1 MNARSLDPIRRLVY
15 CFSSGISPSQE
26 EANAGLEEV
35 PGLLEEARRQGIDVE
50 EVDLSM
56 CDEEKRR
63 ALYEQAAAAAVRSR
77 CRIRELFGSR
87 RRGYGPHFGREAPAL
102 LVYRGEERI
111 PAEVYPCR
119 RRGRVMSIRDF
130 LKGLP
135 EAERSF
141 KPIRREDLARL
152 AEIARGALEDFIR
165 RRPRWAPYRERLA
178 AIALCQGAACHYLDG
193 RTGVKDF
200 DVWLFFSEIP
210 GQPFPYRWHS
220 RYDFG
225 PSRFGRTPG
234 FWGLGRRVDVL
245 GRSLKIS
252 PDEDPARAISGY
264 LKAGKEPTPRHL
276 REKAVILLDPP
287 ERLGEIVWEGRCG
300 SGQQPGDLSGHPY
313 GEAQE

>member
-1 MNARSLDPIRRLVY
+1 MGAKSPKPVRRLVY

-50 EVDLSM
+50 EVDLSKQ
-56 CDEEKRR
+56 DEEKRR

-111 PAEVYPCR
+111 PAEVYPCH

-141 KPIRREDLARL
+141 EPIRREDLARL

-165 RRPRWAPYRERLA
+165 RRPRWAPYRERLV

-234 FWGLGRRVDVL
+234 FWGPGRRVDVL
-245 GRSLKIS
+245 GRSLQIS
-252 PDEDPARAISGY
+252 PGEDPARAISGY
-264 LKAGKEPTPRHL
+264 LEAGRTETACHL
-276 REKAVILLDPP
+276 REKTVILLDPP

-300 SGQQPGDLSGHPY
+300 SGQRPGDLASR
-313 GEAQE
+313 AR

>member
-1 MNARSLDPIRRLVY
+1 VKEMNARSPDPIRRLVC
-15 CFSSGISPSQE
+15 CFSSGISPFRE

-35 PGLLEEARRQGIDVE
+35 PVLLEEARWQGIDVE
-50 EVDLSM
+50 EVDLSKQ
-56 CDEEKRR
+56 DEEKRR

-77 CRIRELFGSR
+77 CRIRELFGSF
-87 RRGYGPHFGREAPAL
+87 RRGYGRYFGREAPAL

-119 RRGRVMSIRDF
+119 RRGQAMSIRDF

-141 KPIRREDLARL
+141 EPIRREDLARL
-152 AEIARGALEDFIR
+152 AEIARGALEDLIR
-165 RRPRWAPYRERLA
+165 RCPQRAPCRERLA
-178 AIALCQGAACHYLDG
+178 AIALFQGAACHYLDG
-193 RTGVKDF
+193 RTGAKDF

-220 RYDFG
+220 RYDYG

-234 FWGLGRRVDVL
+234 LWGPGRRVDVL
-245 GRSLKIS
+245 GRALKIS

-264 LKAGKEPTPRHL
+264 PEAGRTETASIRRSGWGRSCGKAD
-276 REKAVILLDPP
+276 ADP
-287 ERLGEIVWEGRCG
+287 G
-300 SGQQPGDLSGHPY
+300 SSPGDLASP
-313 GEAQE
+313 AR